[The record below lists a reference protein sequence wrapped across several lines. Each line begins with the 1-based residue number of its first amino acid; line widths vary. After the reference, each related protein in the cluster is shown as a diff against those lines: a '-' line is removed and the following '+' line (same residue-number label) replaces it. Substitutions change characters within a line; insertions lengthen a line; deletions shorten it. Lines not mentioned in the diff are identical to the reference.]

1 MHIVLLTL
9 SLVAS
14 VQAVPHATPA
24 QSDTGFHHIRW
35 YEAAAAVGGTAAVM
49 VLDQPVQRFLQRH
62 RTETTDDIADV
73 FRQGGAAPIALLA
86 TGGLTLS
93 GVVAKNDKLRDDGLR
108 AGVSIFV
115 GTVAAEALKVGIGRG
130 RPASFTSATDFRP
143 FTSEHD
149 TLGVESR
156 GSFPSGHT
164 VVAFALATSLAD
176 DIHHTPASVALYTIA
191 AGTGLSRLNDDR
203 HWLSDV
209 VGGMV
214 IGVTSARLVSGRWR
228 VFGLRPPS
236 VLLAPD
242 FVALRWHQALGP

>member
-1 MHIVLLTL
+1 MHILLLTL
-9 SLVAS
+9 GMAGW
-14 VQAVPHATPA
+14 VQSAPQPTPPA
-24 QSDTGFHHIRW
+24 DTGFHVIRW
-35 YEAAAAVGGTAAVM
+35 YEAAAAVGGTAV
-49 VLDQPVQRFLQRH
+49 VLLVDQPVQRFMQRN
-62 RTETTDDIADV
+62 RTQTTDDIADV
-73 FRQGGAAPIALLA
+73 FRQAGQAPVAILA
-86 TGGLTLS
+86 SGGLALA
-93 GVVAKNDKLRDDGLR
+93 GIVVKDDHLRDDGLR
-108 AGVSIFV
+108 AGASLAV
-115 GTVAAEALKVGIGRG
+115 GAVAAEVLKFSLGRG

-176 DIHHTPASVALYTIA
+176 DIHRLPASMALYAVA

-209 VGGMV
+209 VGGVM

-242 FVALRWHQALGP
+242 FVALRWQESLGP